1 MTLFAKPFY
10 QRKSLRTVLILPFV
24 MQISASVILTGWL
37 SIRNGQQAVNQLAL
51 ELREE
56 IVTRVQLYL
65 DRYLETPHLINQL
78 NLENSTQGNFNL
90 LDAASREQ
98 QFWKQLKIFPSIGNI
113 AFGSHNGDFTAIEY
127 TSDRSD
133 IILQVSDAS
142 TNYQMTTYS
151 LDENGDRT
159 GIIAVQPAF
168 DPRTRNW
175 YKNTLLQNAQSWNP
189 IFSFFSDDNLLVLP
203 TSISVY
209 GEQGE
214 LLGVLTVRLYLSQ
227 INDFLSSL
235 KIGKTGQIFIMERDG
250 TLVANSTLTPVT
262 LNTIKGVQR
271 VKAEN
276 AENAL
281 IRLAAQTLK
290 QKYTTLAAIHT
301 VEQLDFNLDGDR
313 QFVEVIPYSDKRG
326 LDWLVVIAVPES
338 DFMEQINT
346 NTQITIIMCIGALI
360 LSILLGIIMAEWVIK
375 PIISINQAA
384 KDIATGKWESRI
396 DINRNDEVGQLAQSF
411 TNMAEQLQNIF
422 LTLEQKVEERTAEL
436 QESNQ
441 QLARAKQQAEV
452 ANQAKSDFL
461 ASMSH
466 ELRTPL
472 NGILGYAQLLQRSST
487 LGDREQHRVNIIYQS
502 GSHLL
507 TLINEIL
514 DLSKIEAGKLELVP
528 APVCLPYVLQSVV
541 EICRIRAQEKN
552 IQFIYQP
559 GNQLP
564 ERVEVDEKRL
574 RQVLINLLANAIK
587 FTDHGSVILRVNV
600 LELSQTNAS
609 ILFQVMDTGRG
620 IALEDQQK
628 LFEAFEQV
636 GDLGQQ
642 AQGTG
647 LGLTISQR
655 IVQLMGGTLE
665 VKSQLGEGS
674 EFFFTLHI
682 PLAHNELPQGK
693 TINLKWLYE
702 TPEYPGK
709 REETLEKKAPD
720 FIYLPPHQDLEEL
733 LKLTQEADTI
743 AIREKIATWEGNYS
757 EFSEFIL
764 QLAHEFKVEEI
775 EVLLEHYL

>member
-1 MTLFAKPFY
+1 MTLFAKPFS
-10 QRKSLRTVLILPFV
+10 QRKSLRTVLIFPFV
-24 MQISASVILTGWL
+24 VQISASVILTGWL
-37 SIRNGQQAVNQLAL
+37 SIRNGQEVVNKLAL

-78 NLENSTQGNFNL
+78 NLQEAQLKQFNL

-113 AFGSHNGDFTAIEY
+113 AFGSHNGEFTAIEY

-133 IILQVSDAS
+133 IVLQVSDAS

-151 LDENGDRT
+151 LDENGDRAS
-159 GIIAVQPAF
+159 IIAVQPTF
-168 DPRTRNW
+168 DPRTRSW
-175 YKNTLLQNAQSWNP
+175 YKNTLLQNAPSWNP
-189 IFSFFSDDNLLVLP
+189 IFSFFSDNNLLVLP

-360 LSILLGIIMAEWVIK
+360 LSILLGIIMAEWVIQ

-559 GNQLP
+559 DNQLP

-609 ILFQVMDTGRG
+609 ILFQVIDTGIG

-628 LFEAFEQV
+628 LFEAFEQA
-636 GDLGQQ
+636 GNLHQQ
-642 AQGTG
+642 SQGTG

-655 IVQLMGGTLE
+655 IVELMGGTLG

-693 TINLKWLYE
+693 TINLEWLYE

-733 LKLTQEADTI
+733 LQLTQEADTI

-775 EVLLEHYL
+775 EALLEHYL

>member
-1 MTLFAKPFY
+1 MTLFAKPSS
-10 QRKSLRTVLILPFV
+10 QRKSLRTVLIFPFV
-24 MQISASVILTGWL
+24 VQISASVILTGWL
-37 SIRNGQQAVNQLAL
+37 SIRNGQEAVNKLAL

-78 NLENSTQGNFNL
+78 NLQEAQLKQFNL

-113 AFGSHNGDFTAIEY
+113 AFGSHNGEFTAIQY

-133 IILQVSDAS
+133 IVLQVSDAS

-151 LDENGDRT
+151 LDENGDRAS
-159 GIIAVQPAF
+159 IIAVQPTF
-168 DPRTRNW
+168 DPRTRSW
-175 YKNTLLQNAQSWNP
+175 YKNTLLQNAPSWNP
-189 IFSFFSDDNLLVLP
+189 IFSFFSDNNLLVLP

-360 LSILLGIIMAEWVIK
+360 LSILLGIIMAEWVIQ

-487 LGDREQHRVNIIYQS
+487 LGDREQHRINIIYQC

-552 IQFIYQP
+552 IQFMYQP
-559 GNQLP
+559 GNPLP

-609 ILFQVMDTGRG
+609 ILFQVIDTGIG

-628 LFEAFEQV
+628 LFEAFEQA
-636 GDLGQQ
+636 GNLHQQ
-642 AQGTG
+642 SQGTG

-655 IVQLMGGTLE
+655 IVQLMGGTLG

-693 TINLKWLYE
+693 TINLEWLYE

-733 LKLTQEADTI
+733 LQLTQEADTI

-775 EVLLEHYL
+775 EALLEHYL